1 MKGLALEMPKTLCFC
16 HLVTDLD
23 IEQAVLD
30 GVVRFLDLQ
39 RRTGACTGCGGCR
52 YDVHRQLEKLKA
64 QHLGENVPPS
74 DPFEG
79 AGFGLDFLF

>member
-1 MKGLALEMPKTLCFC
+1 MSKTLCFC

-23 IEQAVLD
+23 VDEAVLD

-52 YDVHRQLEKLKA
+52 YDVHSQLEKSKVR
-64 QHLGENVPPS
+64 HLGDAVSAS